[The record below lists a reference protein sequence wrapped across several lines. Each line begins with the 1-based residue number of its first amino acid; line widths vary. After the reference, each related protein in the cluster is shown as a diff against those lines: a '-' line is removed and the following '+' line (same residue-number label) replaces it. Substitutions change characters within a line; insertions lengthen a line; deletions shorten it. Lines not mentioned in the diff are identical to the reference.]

1 MARQLLWDNNT
12 WLWGYMKTWRF
23 NCLKIFFCILLVALA
38 GRLFYWQ
45 VISYNRLAVAATQQ
59 HLTTVRIDS
68 PRGRILSADGN
79 VLAGNQKAYLL
90 FAMIPEL
97 KKELVENQKYP
108 DKIKE
113 IIDKLVPILYR
124 ESLAQKAEPDK
135 LSKKEKETIEANL
148 RNEIGDKLLKEN
160 LVWVPLYRKLSA
172 EAAEEIKNLKIKGLG
187 FEEQNRR
194 FYPEGS
200 LASFLLGFVGKDS
213 EGNDRGYFGL
223 EGFYQDQL
231 QGQSGKLTQEVD
243 AAGAPIISSEDASS
257 RPKQGLDIQTTIDRT
272 VQYTVEK
279 YLFDGAKKYGAKN
292 ASALV
297 MDPQTGEI
305 LALAN
310 YPSYDPFKW
319 DQFEDKVRKNN
330 AISDVYE
337 PGSTFKGVTASAALD
352 SGRVAPD
359 TICPC
364 AGPLKI
370 AEYEVQ
376 TWNNKYNPNSNMAQI
391 LQHSDNIGAAFWAQQ
406 LGKEEFIS
414 SVKSFGFGA
423 NAGIDLQG
431 EETGLLKKTQDWG
444 EIDLVTAGFGQGLSV
459 TALQMANAFS
469 VIANDGNLMKPYVV
483 KKIIS
488 KDKEIKNSPKVVR
501 NVIKKETA
509 LKMREMLLSAVEQGE
524 AKKIIPKGLRV
535 GGKTGTAQIPL
546 NGKYDPN
553 KTVASF
559 IGFGPVEKPRF
570 VMIVKYVEPIPIY
583 GAETAEPTFFK
594 IAQELYNYW
603 GIPINN

>member
-1 MARQLLWDNNT
+1 MQ
-12 WLWGYMKTWRF
+12 TWRF
-23 NCLKIFFCILLVALA
+23 NCLKIFFCILLLALA

-45 VISYNRLAVAATQQ
+45 VVNYNRLLVAATQQ
-59 HLTTVRIDS
+59 HLTTIRIDS
-68 PRGRILSADGN
+68 PRGRILSSDGN
-79 VLAGNQKAYLL
+79 ILASNQKAYLM

-97 KKELVENQKYP
+97 KKSLSENEKYD
-108 DKIKE
+108 DKVKQIV
-113 IIDKLVPILYR
+113 DSLAPILYR
-124 ESLAQKAEPDK
+124 ESVSQKVEPDK
-135 LSKKEKETIEANL
+135 LSKKDKETIEANL
-148 RNEIGDKLLKEN
+148 RNEIGTKLSNED
-160 LVWVPLYRKLSA
+160 LVWVPLYRKLSEQA
-172 EAAEEIKNLKIKGLG
+172 TQEIKNLKIKGLG
-187 FEEQNRR
+187 FEEQSRR

-213 EGNDRGYFGL
+213 DGNDRGYFGL

-243 AAGAPIISSEDASS
+243 ASGRPIISSDNANSL
-257 RPKQGLDIQTTIDRT
+257 PKQGLDIQTTIDRT

-279 YLFDGAKKYGAKN
+279 YLFDGAKKYGAKH
-292 ASALV
+292 ASAIVLN
-297 MDPQTGEI
+297 PKTGEV

-319 DQFEDKVRKNN
+319 DQFDDKIRKNN

-337 PGSTFKGVTASAALD
+337 PGSTFKAVTAAAALD
-352 SGRVAPD
+352 SGKVSPD

-406 LGKEEFIS
+406 LGKEDFIS
-414 SVKSFGFGA
+414 SLKSFGFGETS
-423 NAGIDLQG
+423 GLDLQG
-431 EETGLLKKTQDWG
+431 EETGLLKKNQDWG
-444 EIDLVTAGFGQGLSV
+444 EIDLATGAFGQGLSV

-469 VIANDGNLMKPYVV
+469 VIANGGNLMKPYVV

-488 KDKEIKNSPKVVR
+488 KDKEITNSPKVVR
-501 NVIKKETA
+501 NVIKKETS

-524 AKKIIPKGLRV
+524 AKKIIPKGMRV

-546 NGKYDPN
+546 NGKYDPS

-559 IGFGPVEKPRF
+559 IGFGPVESPAF
-570 VMIVKYVEPIPIY
+570 VMVVKYVEPTPIY